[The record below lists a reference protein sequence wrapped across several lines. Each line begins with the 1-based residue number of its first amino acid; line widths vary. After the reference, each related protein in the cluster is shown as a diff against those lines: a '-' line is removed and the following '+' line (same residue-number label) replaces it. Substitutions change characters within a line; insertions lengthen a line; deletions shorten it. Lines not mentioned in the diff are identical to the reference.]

1 MLLLLVT
8 VVAEVVAA
16 VAFLMLLLLL
26 VVCWLRRLHGAHVRS
41 TAVVDGDVRAPLVG
55 SPEGVLSG
63 SVAGQ

>member
-41 TAVVDGDVRAPLVG
+41 TTVVDGDVGAPLVG
-55 SPEGVLSG
+55 SPEGVLLG